1 MAGWRALGS
10 WARGWQARG
19 WALGWQA
26 LGWLVLGACLGGL
39 LAGSAP
45 AGAGGSA
52 SAAKLAA
59 GKAAAAKPAAG
70 KAARATAG
78 RATAGLQRAGTASE
92 GTTRTGIT
100 RTSTTPTG
108 SACAAFRGAHQ
119 LPGAD
124 GVTPAAWSG
133 AGLVVPACGPV
144 PGEGS
149 RAAPVYAYPGAQW
162 TAGYQ
167 CVEFSQRYLYDR
179 YGVSMNVLT
188 NGDQV
193 AAHYAADFPGLFM
206 VVRNGTAHRAPRA
219 GDVLSLSAAP
229 GFDSASGGHTAVVQS
244 SSVGASGNGTVT
256 VAEENGSPSGIAL
269 LTVTAWTVRYPGF
282 RYIEWL
288 TATGPAIAADKRIS

>member
-1 MAGWRALGS
+1 MAGWRALG
-10 WARGWQARG
+10 
-19 WALGWQA
+19 
-26 LGWLVLGACLGGL
+26 WLILGAGLGGL
-39 LAGSAP
+39 LA
-45 AGAGGSA
+45 A
-52 SAAKLAA
+52 SA
-59 GKAAAAKPAAG
+59 GNPAAG
-70 KAARATAG
+70 RPAAG
-78 RATAGLQRAGTASE
+78 RPTAVVPAAGLQRAGTATVATASA
-92 GTTRTGIT
+92 GATR
-100 RTSTTPTG
+100 TG

-124 GVTPAAWSG
+124 GVTPAAWTG

-149 RAAPVYAYPGAQW
+149 RAASVYAYPGAQW

-179 YGVSMNVLT
+179 YGITMNVLT

-256 VAEENGSPSGIAL
+256 VVEENGSPSGIAL
-269 LTVTAWTVRYPGF
+269 LTVAAWTVRYPGF

-288 TATGPAIAADKRIS
+288 TATDPATHAEDKRIR